1 MPRGYASKGRLN
13 GKMWEGERDRRLS
26 SDGTEEGAIRKVLIK
41 EEEHLMMFDMALE
54 TAMRM
59 REIYTLTRDQ
69 ASLPKATIFLEKTKN
84 GDKRQVPISSE
95 LAKGLW

>member
-1 MPRGYASKGRLN
+1 M
-13 GKMWEGERDRRLS
+13 GKSL
-26 SDGTEEGAIRKVLIK
+26 VLAEK
-41 EEEHLMMFDMALE
+41 PSVA
-54 TAMRM
+54 
-59 REIYTLTRDQ
+59 RDQ

>member
-1 MPRGYASKGRLN
+1 
-13 GKMWEGERDRRLS
+13 
-26 SDGTEEGAIRKVLIK
+26 
-41 EEEHLMMFDMALE
+41 MMFDMALE

-84 GDKRQVPISSE
+84 GDKRQVPISSVFCRASLCE
-95 LAKGLW
+95 ANSRPR

>member
-1 MPRGYASKGRLN
+1 
-13 GKMWEGERDRRLS
+13 
-26 SDGTEEGAIRKVLIK
+26 
-41 EEEHLMMFDMALE
+41 MMFDMALE

>member
-1 MPRGYASKGRLN
+1 MTAAVA
-13 GKMWEGERDRRLS
+13 EGLREQGAAERKNV
-26 SDGTEEGAIRKVLIK
+26 EGAIRKVLIK
-41 EEEHLMMFDMALE
+41 EEEHLMMFDMVFF
-54 TAMRM
+54 TDTRT